1 MQIPSS
7 LPKLKSCVNR
17 ETPIACWK
25 ENNAHLQIPNSL
37 PQIPNSLPKLKSCV
51 NRETPI
57 ACWKENDAHLQIPN
71 SLPQHRSFIHCES
84 PIASWVQRTN
94 YAVPNTLRPWC
105 GGAGPRARVKTTRCR
120 SAGLGPVGPKG
131 LACLNESWNVIV
143 YPLRIFR
150 RRGIHICHEN
160 DSWNMGLFTGAGH

>member
-1 MQIPSS
+1 MQTQISCTVFGGDFDPFQVSKIPSFLNS
-7 LPKLKSCVNR
+7 NFGVHSNFGFRFKLGIYVQ
-17 ETPIACWK
+17 WK
-25 ENNAHLQIPNSL
+25 AQEEHNA
-37 PQIPNSLPKLKSCV
+37 KFEK
-51 NRETPI
+51 
-57 ACWKENDAHLQIPN
+57 
-71 SLPQHRSFIHCES
+71 LPQHRSFIHCES

-150 RRGIHICHEN
+150 RCGIHICHEN